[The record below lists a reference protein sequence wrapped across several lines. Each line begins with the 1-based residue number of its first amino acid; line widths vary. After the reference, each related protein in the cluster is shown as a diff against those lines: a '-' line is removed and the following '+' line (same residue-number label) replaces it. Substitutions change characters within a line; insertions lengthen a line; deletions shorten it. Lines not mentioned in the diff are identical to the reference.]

1 MARATSALEEATRER
16 AFPAPARRTPARP
29 HAAFLHL
36 FHAVKA
42 MNRDDAPFM
51 VQVLAASHGEGAS
64 AVAAGF
70 AEAAAA
76 QWGGSV
82 LLIDC
87 AASALSASPSGAS
100 FKPAPQ
106 SLAEV
111 FARKGGLHGGLQS
124 ALQFAAQP
132 APNGAG
138 VVLARLTAA
147 EGAFSRLDL
156 GDLGRLLDAARQ
168 VFPIIVLDCPPPAEA
183 PEALA
188 LGRHC
193 DGTLL
198 VVGAGAASRSL
209 VAQTRADV
217 ERSGGQVL
225 GCVLNKAR
233 SFTPRWL
240 ARRL

>member
-1 MARATSALEEATRER
+1 MARVAPALEDVVADH
-16 AFPAPARRTPARP
+16 AFAPLARRPAARA
-29 HAAFLHL
+29 HKAFVHL

-42 MNRDDAPFM
+42 MNRDDAPF
-51 VQVLAASHGEGAS
+51 VAQFVASTRGEGAS

-87 AASALSASPSGAS
+87 ATPDPSAVAP
-100 FKPAPQ
+100 FRPAPQ
-106 SLAEV
+106 SLAEA
-111 FARKGGLHGGLQS
+111 FAKKISPQGGAQVALQS
-124 ALQFAAQP
+124 AVQP
-132 APNGAG
+132 ATSRGG

-156 GDLGRLLDAARQ
+156 SDLGRLLDAARQ
-168 VFPIIVLDCPPPAEA
+168 VFPIIVLDCPPPSES
-183 PEALA
+183 PESLALA
-188 LGRHC
+188 RCC
-193 DGTLL
+193 DGTVL
-198 VVGAGAASRSL
+198 VVGAGEASRSRVL
-209 VAQTRADV
+209 QTRADI
-217 ERSGGQVL
+217 ERAGGQVL

-233 SFTPRWL
+233 SYAPRWL